1 VHLAIKAVQEF
12 NKSTDNKVSLKI
24 AGKHYSGNKKDTYW
38 QEKIEPELSDPNIEY
53 VGFLKN
59 TDDKQKILEKAKA
72 LIIPSIYD
80 EPFGM
85 VMIEALACG
94 TPIIG
99 LDSGAIPEII
109 NNKNGI
115 LIKKFNDQK
124 TIQKLSLAINRVSKI
139 DRRNCRDD
147 FEQKYTS
154 TRMAKDYLNVYEKLV
169 KE

>member
-1 VHLAIKAVQEF
+1 
-12 NKSTDNKVSLKI
+12 
-24 AGKHYSGNKKDTYW
+24 
-38 QEKIEPELSDPNIEY
+38 
-53 VGFLKN
+53 
-59 TDDKQKILEKAKA
+59 

-124 TIQKLSLAINRVSKI
+124 TIQKLSLAISRVSKV
-139 DRRNCRDD
+139 DRRDCRDD

-154 TRMAKDYLNVYEKLV
+154 TRMAKDYLDVYEKLV